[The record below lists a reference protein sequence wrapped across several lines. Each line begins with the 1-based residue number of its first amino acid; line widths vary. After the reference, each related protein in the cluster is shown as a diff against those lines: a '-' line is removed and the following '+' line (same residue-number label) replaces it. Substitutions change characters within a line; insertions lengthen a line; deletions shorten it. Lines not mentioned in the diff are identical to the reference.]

1 MRLCVALSPSL
12 SLSLPLDRSIAR
24 IMHINL
30 VCLQAKWI
38 RIGRL
43 QHKNPG
49 YFDES
54 SSWNAHLQQLQD
66 IRWYS
71 HCHVKGGFLEHR
83 YCHLI
88 LPLNPKAVNKSVKA
102 KLKKRLGL
110 PPARNI
116 GSKETKA
123 AMKRLDRRMPL
134 GELEDFWARG
144 DWVGWVWWCLLCFF
158 FLRTPKG

>member
-1 MRLCVALSPSL
+1 M
-12 SLSLPLDRSIAR
+12 
-24 IMHINL
+24 
-30 VCLQAKWI
+30 
-38 RIGRL
+38 
-43 QHKNPG
+43 
-49 YFDES
+49 
-54 SSWNAHLQQLQD
+54 
-66 IRWYS
+66 
-71 HCHVKGGFLEHR
+71 EHR

-144 DWVGWVWWCLLCFF
+144 DWVG
-158 FLRTPKG
+158 